1 MLLSFGGGLVMDK
14 TERMTQP
21 QTEAGRE
28 LLTTLRAR
36 VARTRAE
43 ENIVVESL
51 LTIEAQAAEP
61 WQAKVAALNEMLLA
75 EIGHTCEWS
84 VNEGGDRCK
93 DEAVTGRWR
102 QGILVPVCPAHSDL
116 TAAANWITEH
126 DAAKDAQIAAL
137 ENQVKSRDR
146 ILKYFHD
153 HLGQVAIT
161 LHRLLERPDDGHG
174 PIWAREDIRWIEG
187 TALHQTNA
195 TWKAAQEAER
205 TAYTEQVRRDEREKV
220 LSVERIA
227 DLIHSGKI
235 VVGPWHPSPHVALSC
250 RRIEDRQE
258 AAALHDA
265 LLADSKEGES

>member
-1 MLLSFGGGLVMDK
+1 MSPDTQELRKLAEAATPGPWRWAGSVCDPMLVTVYGVACVSEHDGDDPPGTADYWLEWLRLRLV
-14 TERMTQP
+14 QC
-21 QTEAGRE
+21 
-28 LLTTLRAR
+28 
-36 VARTRAE
+36 
-43 ENIVVESL
+43 
-51 LTIEAQAAEP
+51 EAQAAEP

-153 HLGQVAIT
+153 HLGQVATT
-161 LHRLLERPDDGHG
+161 LHCLLERPDDGHG

-187 TALHQTNA
+187 TALRETNA

-205 TAYTEQVRRDEREKV
+205 DAYTEQVRRDERERLQAGLIQDVVDVVFQVPGDKPRRYY
-220 LSVERIA
+220 EA
-227 DLIHSGKI
+227 DG
-235 VVGPWHPSPHVALSC
+235 VA
-250 RRIEDRQE
+250 
-258 AAALHDA
+258 A